1 MILDQTASQW
11 FQDPEFAKLPTKDKR
26 QVLANY
32 FDGELADDEFRALES
47 QVQDRT
53 RNNFVN
59 SHIEAHQPAAPSRSF
74 GADLVNTVKRA
85 PSGILQMFLQ
95 GLAMHDRLADRVEIS
110 APAVGLPGGSEEA
123 PGVDLK
129 QWAAKKAGEVADTAE
144 DKLPFSQESRQGGVR
159 GAVTQGAES
168 ALVSLGSKLP
178 TTMAGLAAGLAT
190 GLAAGGPLGAAAGY
204 LLGVPLFGAAQYNEA
219 EQRYLDAGYAPEEA
233 GEAARKEAYSE
244 MGFEFGSD
252 LLELLTLGSGRVLT
266 AAGKPI
272 LKESLESILSG
283 SWRQAAKKGAAVTF
297 AEATGEL
304 ANVGTQA
311 EIQRHYEVGNQ
322 EFWTA
327 IGDQLGPVG
336 VASVIFGALGGGLH
350 MANIRQTR
358 KALEDPVPDGLD
370 EKEARWRKL
379 QRVDAVQ
386 EVEKAIAKHSPAL
399 ARTWRA
405 SADQVVAA
413 NTPFDLTRPLEEL
426 EAVPQDNTMAGP
438 GHDAIDTGLEDSRRA
453 AQQQAVKEQ
462 RQAARRQ
469 AMEQERQAAERERD
483 FVKNLVAEQEQAAAS
498 QDDPFQPPAAPA
510 AEPPAE
516 ELDQEEMSPA
526 QQMMQG
532 AEAKPAQQ
540 EGQGGAATPG
550 GYLPPE
556 PALTSQGQPLG
567 QALTDER
574 GTGQEKQPGP
584 EKKTDAAAT
593 LTGNAAFLKRKEEIE
608 RRRQERESQPEQTPE
623 EQREREQALTLLRDK
638 RADDFPSA
646 AEYLARLKKAR
657 EVLARQQIRGDEI
670 YVKEADR
677 LIPHWEKN
685 VAKEAQAAK
694 DQPPANGKKAA
705 ESPVGQ
711 GNRRVEVGG
720 YTAEINSPRPGQ
732 AMFQAYVPEKMHG
745 SNPLTA
751 VGLTEQE
758 AIDRLAEKISQEAKA
773 AAPAQELPK
782 PAASTTLTGR
792 KQAKVEP
799 PPAEPAQAEQTA
811 EDEQELG
818 RQVAAEISKLDP
830 DWQPGKRPAKAALV
844 SQAAEATLT
853 GRKKNPPQKGR
864 KIDAEGRPADGG
876 VIVPGD
882 TFRTSR
888 GRETT
893 PYPKYGVK
901 QTRKDEI
908 KANRWLLENAIAE
921 AEARGDDFNATIFR
935 GEKPENLPPA
945 LIASAQL
952 YLFGE
957 QPEPSAEPAPET
969 KPVPAKKTDAATSLT
984 GKKPAKAPANL
995 AGGAQGKLG
1004 LHVINFF
1011 NGKWGYVGS
1020 VPDELYFVDGATE
1033 KQISDAKRFG
1043 ERFGPK
1049 RRLFDSEQEAVDFA
1063 VSRGHEVKKRD
1074 TPDQATK
1081 TGAAPAQ
1088 ATKTGAAPAQGEEQ
1102 TGPPAEESTARGGQD
1117 LPAAVPEKKPS
1128 AAATITGK
1136 KPAAK
1141 SGRDL
1146 FTAAE
1151 LAEFDRLN
1159 NIDVS
1164 GVTEAYKKEALQQ
1177 LAFRREKEDQLA
1189 SPDYDDQVRQEEKA
1203 AEARRKEPANA
1214 GFDFPQAAKEAEQD
1228 LPGKPFPGST
1238 DDRLPGLGILDKAR
1252 VVEIELD
1259 QEETEIMRVVTS
1271 GGFDKL
1277 VATVGLGRGR
1287 NNPDRPWS
1295 AHITGQDNKA
1305 WLPDRALPEYLFF
1318 GDGSSPREALDKVK
1332 EQLLRQNRRPYE
1344 MLAHDYTMAELD
1356 KLANRQVRTIAL
1368 FRKIDNHK
1376 TGKIQALKEA
1386 IIAANPGGRQD
1397 VPAPE
1402 TFAPPTDSIAR
1413 GAMVTADT
1421 ESGRRVQLRYI
1432 VVEAAD
1438 LVTSH
1443 DDGLAVN
1450 LEYPAKLQ
1458 PRDRGRAAYRM
1469 QVEKIAK
1476 APRGSWLGANP
1487 KVSEGAPVV
1496 TGDLVVLSGNGRSI
1510 ALRKAYGGKTV
1521 MPYRQWLQ
1529 DHLKDFGIMAEALD
1543 GIREPVLVRQLVD
1556 DLAED
1561 ELVELAREANAAG
1574 ISDMSPLEQAM
1585 LDAEMLTNL
1594 DDFAANE
1601 TGAIDTAANRPFIRR
1616 FISLLPNKEQNTMMD
1631 DDGKLSSSGTA
1642 RIRNA
1647 VFAAAYPSQKV
1658 VARVVESTDNNI
1670 RNITNGMLQAAPAI
1684 ARMRLDIS
1692 RGELYNLDITPDLV
1706 AAVEDF
1712 ARLRAGGMSL
1722 EAALKQL
1729 NVFGVKRTEL
1739 TERLMRFFDAHSRS
1753 GKKINDFLQAYV
1765 RRVRAAGNPKQLNLF
1780 GQKKQPG
1787 AMEALGTAIGLA
1799 TGTLYEKQQQSLF
1812 GDRPAGSADQ
1822 DSGDGGDSGGG
1833 AGRSGSGE
1841 QQPASPDRQG
1851 AADYGGKNKLVSPA
1865 RYDELRA
1872 KLKDKLGRLHAGF
1885 DPELFAIGAEMA
1897 AFHIEAG
1904 TRKFVDF
1911 SRAMLSDEA
1920 LADVA
1925 DKLRPYLRSFY
1936 LGAKSFPGIDRDG
1949 MDSEADI
1956 ERLEKEI
1963 NHGSSADR
1971 DLERDSKG
1979 ADSGDGVGPV
1989 DTAPGA
1995 RRDAEEPGTAG
2006 GRHAEQRDPEQSG
2019 DRVPGEPAA
2028 AAGAGGYHQLYHENG
2043 QLRAAAGPARG
2054 EKPGRGRAV
2063 DEPGAPAEQGAERS
2077 AADHAAGPLADHT
2090 GQLDADLQAG
2100 PAKLRQQQKKASLLP
2115 VSFYSLE
2122 NIRESLP
2129 FLFPEQQEDVY
2140 KAEKRFFEAA
2150 GRGMLFTNGTGTGKT
2165 YTGLGIAR
2173 RFFTAGKTEILI
2185 VVPKQT
2191 KLRDWIA
2198 DGENL
2203 GLNVRQ
2209 IMDTKDSGPGIVIT
2223 TYANLYQNEALQ
2235 ARYHDLV
2242 IYDESHFISA
2252 GKDGDQNAAY
2262 IAAHR
2267 ITADHPDYLLEK
2279 AKLGDK
2285 EWRKLLDK
2293 VESRAAEIMARDDFH
2308 PTAKEEYRRRVA
2320 TGDAWG
2326 EFADERI
2333 AIEGRLMQ
2341 QADSRQEFSRTVF
2354 LSATPFAHHKSLLY
2368 ADKYLFD
2375 VDGGQAR
2382 DTTSRGYNDGGNTDR
2397 WFMTNLGYRMR
2408 YNKLTMP
2415 ESGVD
2420 VGLMERNLHQK
2431 LVAAGAVSGRKLE
2444 VPFDY
2449 SREFVLLDS
2458 ELGRQIDEGM
2468 DIVSGWT
2475 DHKENK
2481 YRYLPS
2487 FARKLYDYHYVNRL
2501 LETLKARE
2509 AVARI
2514 EKHLALG
2521 RKVVVFH
2528 DYIEGAPQ
2536 HPFAFSALSPDT
2548 ELGKEAARFHAKYP
2562 QYAQLDLRGL
2572 KPAID
2577 TMTQA
2582 FGDRVVFYN
2591 GRVPGRKRAE
2601 NIRRFNEDDSGADVI
2616 VVLRAAGKEG
2626 DSLHDVTGKHSR
2638 VFMDLGLPYSPPSA
2652 IQGEGRIY
2660 RVGQQSDAIM
2670 EYMVLHTSFEQTAY
2684 GSKINARVR
2693 TVENLAMGDAAR
2705 DLDTAFKEGY
2715 LNAGDREPGPD
2726 QGKGGKASDGNFE
2739 GLSDFARAR
2748 TYYYARAKKTQRQKS
2763 REGVSY
2769 FATPE
2774 PLGMKM
2780 VEWGQPRPGEVGL
2793 EPSAGHGAI
2802 ARFFPGDTTNHFVEP
2817 SGVLAGQLA
2826 VNASG
2831 VQRDG
2836 TFEELDPHNKYDF
2849 IVMNPPFNEE
2859 GSHGNKLAFDHLA
2872 KAIRHLRDGGRLV
2885 ALLPEG
2891 PAADKRLDKFYEE
2904 TPGVYLRGTVTLPS
2918 VTFER
2923 AATKVMTRILIF
2935 DKVLDKDQVKLLAG
2949 QSNYDL
2955 SNAEK
2960 IEELFTRIE
2969 HLEMPAR
2976 LPAAAKAAP
2985 PPAPGGPG
2993 AVTIGREWHKQ
3004 KNKEIFTAGWEKRL
3018 DRETYEQ
3025 VAQIARKHQGYW
3037 SRFARKMVFENSRE
3051 DAEAFAA
3058 EVEPLLAEPAAG
3070 GYTVG
3075 EGDSV
3080 FFQREDALTGGGEK
3094 FGPGQQTADTERLE
3108 RAMAG
3113 RGAGEL
3119 PRGTI
3124 TEVSVPGNDADA
3136 ARQLAAEFGRRV
3148 VFFHNNDRRRSIGG
3162 AVITNVPGVIYIH
3175 ANTGQPYLFVFGHE
3189 LTHRMELD
3197 APHLYRKLRD
3207 AVMPLVRLSPW
3218 KKYQERLEALQRAAG
3233 ESPMTYQQME
3243 GELLADFIGENFMA
3257 PEFWDQ
3263 VAAREPRLFV
3273 RIARWVQNFLDKV
3286 LAIFRRQGKGVSGM
3300 VVDLEAARAAAAE
3313 AVADFMQTGP
3323 PAAAGMGGEAMAE
3336 RSGGP
3341 VFFSAMVR
3349 QLADKLPG
3357 AGTPDSFAQTINAW
3371 AKKGQIKAEELRWS
3385 GLMEWLAGQ
3394 DQGSR
3399 LTRDELLA
3407 WLAENNL
3414 QVKEKLY
3421 GSVNRSRLDELENE
3435 ERRLRAELQPL
3446 YAVPDG
3452 EEEPWHNGRIGEI
3465 KTRLA
3470 EIDEEVEAIFAG
3482 GFDGPVQYMG
3492 QQLLPGGGNYRELLF
3507 TLPVN
3512 QNAEHA
3518 ARSARISQL
3527 IAQRD
3532 QLAGQP
3538 PSQEQR
3544 RQLRNLGVQI
3554 DMVMR
3559 QSEPKYTA
3567 FQSSHWAEPNVVAHV
3582 RFNERTTADGKRLL
3596 FIEEVQSDWHQA
3608 GRKLGYG
3615 EGRVAPAPF
3624 AGADKWTML
3633 AMKRMIRWAAD
3644 HGFDRIGWTTGEQ
3657 QAQRYDLSRY
3667 YREIAYSFVTAEN
3680 RRMQAQTIG
3689 EYHLEGIDLT
3699 GSLHNFGSFTADALP
3714 GVVGKEIADKIVNG
3728 HGEESK
3734 SRIVGG
3740 IKGVKIISGLEL
3752 SVGGKGMKAFYDQIL
3767 PAAVNRYTKKWGVKV
3782 RPGAIRLGDHDVEIH
3797 ELEVTGQMQ
3806 ADALA
3811 GQPLFMREP
3820 VENDP
3825 ASVARDLEED
3835 RTFVNRLFA
3844 QRDLGSHLASVKTA
3858 ALQKELQG
3866 LAGPAS
3872 RRRHVLGFAYSK
3884 LKRSTDSDLLD
3895 MALMVWRDVQPDPDK
3910 VDEFRAW
3917 ATERLPQATGEEK
3930 IRIKEQL
3937 AVLDRMDRLTPE
3949 QLEFAGRIGELFD
3962 QAGTVARANKVIS
3975 GFRDHY
3981 VRRLWN
3987 LPQGREGNYGS
3998 AGSGHGFKVFS
4009 TAKMRRKFDT
4019 ILDGWRNGYDL
4030 KVKGLTSSYGVYIS
4044 ELEEILANKDFVRLG
4059 YQTMDRAGRRLFSTS
4074 RSGQYRDYVELEA
4087 PGFAVWEWSGK
4098 VEAEKGPDDEQVLM
4112 VSSRG
4117 RRFFYTPVSQVP
4129 ELWAVH
4135 RLDAAGRPVKR
4146 AMRLFGQP
4154 DAAVAY
4160 AEGKDFPTT
4169 IKHRPARDVAEAW
4182 EKRKLYAPPQL
4193 AAIINKA
4200 TRGDRLFSSSPA
4212 LQQLLRINAA
4222 LKSWILLSSF
4232 FHHIAGTRSWA
4243 LGVDHGWTPA
4253 TVTDPQTGERLRTT
4267 GVNPVAAYKMGM
4279 RKIENLHPL
4288 ILRGIKNG
4296 LTLGNMQ
4303 DWDESALRQDLGY
4316 TRSLMRR
4323 LGLEK
4328 TDAVLARGSR
4338 LRQGMADSLFKRYFA
4353 GLKAEA
4359 FVLEYV
4365 HELQRE
4371 TERFERGQGQA
4382 PEVDRIAERVAT
4394 VINEDFGGLH
4404 LQRMG
4409 RHPTMQ
4415 KILRLLLLAPDW
4427 TESNFRMVSGLIP
4440 GANEWIARM
4449 VGDLKPPAGMRP
4461 HYNRFFAKV
4470 LLRAAAGTFMLQIL
4484 LNGWDESEEF
4494 WKEQISGENFWKF
4507 RWLYADISKIYQ
4519 ALGIDLE
4526 GKRKVFPLAGHFL
4539 DPLKLFD
4546 PPRLIKGKGS
4556 PLMRA
4561 GDALMSGTDWA
4572 ERPFAGLRD
4581 LAADGKTVKNSPH
4594 DPKEGFYD
4602 RLPATLVNQVVNM
4615 QPVQVGYLLKWLQ
4628 GEEDT
4633 LSALLLSAGVG
4644 VHNAWPARV
4653 TGPLRLADD
4662 PVSTEIERLT
4672 REGHLHMGAPSRTV
4686 TIGGIPQKLGRED
4699 YEEYVRASSE
4709 RVLTRL
4715 RPLVESEKWRQYSP
4729 ERQAE
4734 IIRSVVLSARKKVRA
4749 RVKRNSIRAAVAAGR
4764 EARE

>member
-1 MILDQTASQW
+1 MMLDQTASQW

-74 GADLVNTVKRA
+74 GADLANTVKRA
-85 PSGILQMFLQ
+85 PAGILQMFLQ

-110 APAVGLPGGSEEA
+110 APAVGLARGSEEV
-123 PGVDLK
+123 PGLDLK
-129 QWAAKKAGEVADTAE
+129 EWAAKKAGEVADDAE

-159 GAVTQGAES
+159 GAVTQGVES

-178 TTMAGLAAGLAT
+178 TTVA

-204 LLGVPLFGAAQYNEA
+204 LLGVPLFGASQYNEA

-379 QRVDAVQ
+379 QRVAAVQ

-426 EAVPQDNTMAGP
+426 EAVPQDDAMAGP

-483 FVKNLVAEQEQAAAS
+483 FVKTLVAE
-498 QDDPFQPPAAPA
+498 
-510 AEPPAE
+510 
-516 ELDQEEMSPA
+516 
-526 QQMMQG
+526 
-532 AEAKPAQQ
+532 QQ

-556 PALTSQGQPLG
+556 PALTSHGQPLG
-567 QALTDER
+567 QALMDEM
-574 GTGQEKQPGP
+574 GTGQEQKPAPG
-584 EKKTDAAAT
+584 KKTDAAAT

-608 RRRQERESQPEQTPE
+608 RRRQERESQPERTPE

-638 RADDFPSA
+638 RVDDFPSA
-646 AEYLARLKKAR
+646 AEYLAGLKEAR
-657 EVLARQQIRGDEI
+657 EVLARQLIRGDET

-677 LIPHWEKN
+677 LIPHWEKK
-685 VAKEAQAAK
+685 VAEAAQAA
-694 DQPPANGKKAA
+694 QGEPPANGKKAA
-705 ESPVGQ
+705 ASPAGQ

-758 AIDRLAEKISQEAKA
+758 AIDRLAEKIIQEAKE

-782 PAASTTLTGR
+782 PAAAATLTGKR

-799 PPAEPAQAEQTA
+799 PPAEPAQAEQA
-811 EDEQELG
+811 ELG

-830 DWQPGKRPAKAALV
+830 DWQPGTRPAKAALV
-844 SQAAEATLT
+844 SQAAEAMGIKLGKAQLALEAYNSTV
-853 GRKKNPPQKGR
+853 RRQEAK
-864 KIDAEGRPADGG
+864 PA
-876 VIVPGD
+876 
-882 TFRTSR
+882 
-888 GRETT
+888 
-893 PYPKYGVK
+893 
-901 QTRKDEI
+901 Q
-908 KANRWLLENAIAE
+908 
-921 AEARGDDFNATIFR
+921 
-935 GEKPENLPPA
+935 GEPPA
-945 LIASAQL
+945 ETA
-952 YLFGE
+952 
-957 QPEPSAEPAPET
+957 PAG
-969 KPVPAKKTDAATSLT
+969 KADAAATLT

-1004 LHVINFF
+1004 LHVINFP
-1011 NGKWGYVGS
+1011 NGKWGYVGT

-1074 TPDQATK
+1074 TQD
-1081 TGAAPAQ
+1081 
-1088 ATKTGAAPAQGEEQ
+1088 QGEEPAKKTDAADPL
-1102 TGPPAEESTARGGQD
+1102 TGKKPAGKKPEVAVSPERLDNGGDIKEAYSADKLNNGTIRPPFQHAGELYTNTGGVAGGGIKAYFDGWKLTPSEEFAGETFSYQQIVDEYDGTRKRGD
-1117 LPAAVPEKKPS
+1117 LRGLLVSHGKKKYVLTEGVRFVSSQKEGKPAA
-1128 AAATITGK
+1128 AAITGK

-1151 LAEFDRLN
+1151 LAEFDRLD
-1159 NIDVS
+1159 IDVS
-1164 GVTEAYKKEALQQ
+1164 GVTEAYKKDALQQ

-1238 DDRLPGLGILDKAR
+1238 DDRLPGLGILREAR
-1252 VVEIELD
+1252 LVEIELD
-1259 QEETEIMRVVTS
+1259 QKATELLRVVTE
-1271 GGFDKL
+1271 GRFDRL
-1277 VATVGLGRGR
+1277 TASVGRLERET
-1287 NNPDRPWS
+1287 DRPWQ
-1295 AHITGQDNKA
+1295 AHIIGKDNGT
-1305 WLPDRALPEYLFF
+1305 WLPDRPLPEFIF
-1318 GDGSSPREALDKVK
+1318 VGRGSSRQEAMDQA
-1332 EQLLRQNRRPYE
+1332 EENLLRHMHPIYTK
-1344 MLAHDYTMAELD
+1344 LAHNYTMAELD
-1356 KLANRQVRTIAL
+1356 KLANHQLRNIGL
-1368 FRKIDNHK
+1368 FRKIDKYK
-1376 TGKIQALKEA
+1376 TLKIQALKEA
-1386 IIAANPGGRQD
+1386 IIAANPVKQQD
-1397 VPAPE
+1397 VPAPAA
-1402 TFAPPTDSIAR
+1402 FAPPPGRMAG
-1413 GAMVTADT
+1413 GAFVDADT
-1421 ESGRRVQLRYI
+1421 ESGRRVQLRYM

-1443 DDGLAVN
+1443 DNELAVN
-1450 LEYPAKLQ
+1450 IEYPARLQ
-1458 PRDRGRAAYRM
+1458 PRERSRDAYRM

-1510 ALRKAYGGKTV
+1510 ALRKAYAGKTV
-1521 MPYRQWLQ
+1521 LPYRQWLV
-1529 DHLKDFGIMAEALD
+1529 DHLAEFGIMPKALD

-1556 DLAED
+1556 DLEMED
-1561 ELVELAREANAAG
+1561 LAELAKEANASG
-1574 ISDMSPLEQAM
+1574 VSDMSDYEQA
-1585 LDAEMLTNL
+1585 LADAELLANL
-1594 DDFAANE
+1594 DDFAASE
-1601 TGAIDTAANRPFIRR
+1601 TGAIDTAANRPFIQR
-1616 FISLLPNKEQNTMMD
+1616 FISLLPAGEQNTMMD
-1631 DDGKLSSSGTA
+1631 GDGKLSQSGTS

-1647 VFAAAYPSQKV
+1647 VFAAAYPNQQV

-1670 RNITNGMLQAAPAI
+1670 RNITNGMLQAAPSI

-1692 RGELYNLDITPDLV
+1692 AGELYNLDITKDLT

-1712 ARLRAGGMSL
+1712 SRLRAEGTDVETEL
-1722 EAALKQL
+1722 AQL
-1729 NVFGVKRTEL
+1729 NLFGDPRTEL
-1739 TERLMRFFDAHSRS
+1739 TKQLLRFFDKNSRS
-1753 GKKINDFLQAYV
+1753 AKKINEFLQAYV
-1765 RRVRAAGNPKQLNLF
+1765 RRVRAAGHPKQLDLL
-1780 GQKKQPG
+1780 GKKKQPS
-1787 AMEALGTAIGLA
+1787 AKELVETAIGLA
-1799 TGTLYEKQQQSLF
+1799 VGNLHEKAQQSLF
-1812 GDRPAGSADQ
+1812 GDRPARPGDQ
-1822 DSGDGGDSGGG
+1822 DTGDSGDP
-1833 AGRSGSGE
+1833 AGRPGRRGRE
-1841 QQPASPDRQG
+1841 KTPPDRQG
-1851 AADYGGKNKLVSPA
+1851 AADYGGKNKLVSQA

-1872 KLKDKLGRLHAGF
+1872 KLKGKLGRLHAGF

-2063 DEPGAPAEQGAERS
+2063 DEHGAPAEQGAERS

-2985 PPAPGGPG
+2985 APAPGGPG

-3257 PEFWDQ
+3257 PEFLDQ

-3300 VVDLEAARAAAAE
+3300 VADLEAARAAAAE

-3421 GSVNRSRLDELENE
+3421 GSVNGSRLDELENE

-3452 EEEPWHNGRIGEI
+3452 EEEPWHNGRIGGI
-3465 KTRLA
+3465 RARLA

-3767 PAAVNRYTKKWGVKV
+3767 PAAVNRYAKKWGVKV

-3806 ADALA
+3806 DDALA

-3835 RTFVNRLFA
+3835 RTFVNRLFT

-3895 MALMVWRDVQPDPDK
+3895 MALMVWRDVQTDPDK

-3962 QAGTVARANKVIS
+3962 QAGTVARANKVIN

-3987 LPQGREGNYGS
+3987 LPQGLEGNYGA
-3998 AGSGHGFKVFS
+3998 AGYGHGFKVFS

-4044 ELEEILANKDFVRLG
+4044 ELEEILANKDFIRLG

-4117 RRFFYTPVSQVP
+4117 RRFFYTPVQSVP

-4135 RLDAAGRPVKR
+4135 RLGENGKPVKR
-4146 AMRLFGQP
+4146 AVRLFLSP
-4154 DAAVAY
+4154 ESAAVY
-4160 AEGKDFPTT
+4160 AEGRDFPTT

-4200 TRGDRLFSSSPA
+4200 TRDDRLFSSSPA

-4365 HELQRE
+4365 HELQRAK
-4371 TERFERGQGQA
+4371 ERYEAGQGPV
-4382 PEVDRIAERVAT
+4382 PEVDKVAERVAT
-4394 VINEDFGGLH
+4394 MINEDFGGLH

-4484 LNGWDESEEF
+4484 LNGGDDSEEF
-4494 WKEQISGENFWKF
+4494 WKEQLAGENFWKF
-4507 RWLYADISKIYQ
+4507 RWLYADVSKIYQ
-4519 ALGIDLE
+4519 VLGIDLE

-4602 RLPATLVNQVVNM
+4602 RFPATLVNQVVNM

-4653 TGPLRLADD
+4653 AGPLRLADD

-4686 TIGGIPQKLGRED
+4686 TIGGIPQQLDREA
-4699 YEEYVRASSE
+4699 YEEYVRASGE

-4749 RVKRNSIRAAVAAGR
+4749 RVKRNSIRAAAAAGR